1 VCKGA
6 RFQINLANSGVG
18 GIFIPAPQNRLNCVN
33 FEGLMGRCMIR
44 ILPIILTFYSI
55 LYAQEIIWQHTYGGD
70 QDDFGF
76 SAQQTSDGGYIIA
89 GMTRSYG
96 LGPADMYLIKT
107 DAEGNMLWDRTY
119 GGNEFDIA
127 TCVKQT
133 KDGGYILAGYTSSF
147 GAGFHDV
154 YVVKT
159 DAIGDTI
166 WTRSFGGTSGE
177 HGHSLDL
184 IGDIG
189 YIICGH
195 THSFGMGGTDYYLI
209 RLNLDGDSLWSR
221 TYGDVNFQ
229 YAYDVEYTNDSGF
242 IIGGHDDTSYDIYLV
257 KTDANG
263 DTLWSQLLGVPGI
276 DYFSSIKQLFDS
288 GYICAGGSNPLGSDE
303 ACLLIR
309 TDSLGNE
316 QWSQRYDTGQYEDL
330 NDIDITTEGD
340 YISVGYLWHP
350 DYNPMDIL
358 VVKTDQNG
366 SVVWS
371 QT

>member
-1 VCKGA
+1 
-6 RFQINLANSGVG
+6 
-18 GIFIPAPQNRLNCVN
+18 
-33 FEGLMGRCMIR
+33 
-44 ILPIILTFYSI
+44 
-55 LYAQEIIWQHTYGGD
+55 
-70 QDDFGF
+70 
-76 SAQQTSDGGYIIA
+76 
-89 GMTRSYG
+89 
-96 LGPADMYLIKT
+96 
-107 DAEGNMLWDRTY
+107 
-119 GGNEFDIA
+119 
-127 TCVKQT
+127 
-133 KDGGYILAGYTSSF
+133 
-147 GAGFHDV
+147 
-154 YVVKT
+154 
-159 DAIGDTI
+159 
-166 WTRSFGGTSGE
+166 
-177 HGHSLDL
+177 
-184 IGDIG
+184 
-189 YIICGH
+189 
-195 THSFGMGGTDYYLI
+195 MGGTDYYLI

-371 QT
+371 QTFGGDAIDEGKSIQATSDGAYIIAGRTYSYGAGGADFWLLKIGDQTAVEELSANGIDNDSILGIFPNPFNSATKIKFMLSEPLIVKLTIYDLLGRQVQTLVNDHKRAGTHTVTFNASHLSSGVYFYRLQAGDVVETKRMVLLK